1 MCVGLCGLIDSVC
14 RSVWVVRCV
23 LCVSVSQ
30 GVRVEGV
37 RVHVSVSNVS
47 ACVYVRVC
55 VVCQSV

>member
-1 MCVGLCGLIDSVC
+1 M
-14 RSVWVVRCV
+14 

-30 GVRVEGV
+30 GVRVEGA

-47 ACVYVRVC
+47 DVCTYVRVC